1 MDQFFAT
8 ARTGLGLGQIDIDT
22 AVFRAALMRGY
33 TYNAAH
39 STVADVTGAGGTLVQ
54 TSAALT
60 TPSFTDGV
68 LDFDDVTFNSVAA
81 GAAITALLIFQASA
95 VSGGADVAANLQRL
109 LAIIDGRF
117 RFTVAA
123 AAAGGATAVTVD
135 ALQLGIA
142 SGAVATR
149 VSGTGPASVTLSGAA
164 SANARTIA
172 VSALSSPIAVD
183 DVYEV
188 GYSGSNLPIT
198 PNGGNIAVA
207 WSNGANRILRI

>member
-95 VSGGADVAANLQRL
+95 VSGGADVANLQRL